1 MLCSREMM
9 HSKTCQEK
17 ISQGH
22 GQSSLDLSGSKHA
35 SFLSAIK
42 VSIFN
47 VFARQGCFDLHCS
60 KISLGHRY
68 S

>member
-1 MLCSREMM
+1 MLFSRELM
-9 HSKTCQEK
+9 HSKTCQER

-22 GQSSLDLSGSKHA
+22 GQSSLGLSGSKHA

-47 VFARQGCFDLHCS
+47 VFQGKGGLTW
-60 KISLGHRY
+60 IVPNPL
-68 S
+68 